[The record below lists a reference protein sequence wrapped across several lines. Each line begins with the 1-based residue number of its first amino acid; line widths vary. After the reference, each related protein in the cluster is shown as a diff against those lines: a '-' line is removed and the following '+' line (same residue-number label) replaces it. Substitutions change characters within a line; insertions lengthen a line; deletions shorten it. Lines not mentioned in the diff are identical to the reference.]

1 MEQRAKRLCC
11 GAFWLMLLAS
21 PFLDMING
29 IWTYFRAGGDG
40 GMLSTLDLA
49 EDGGIG
55 PSLAIRLVFLALMV
69 AYLLI
74 SRHKKAILMFVA
86 IGCAWVL
93 SFAYEFMRG
102 ESFSVITEV
111 QYMVRFCYSLVCLV
125 VCERVLKASA
135 EKFDIKALADNLLC
149 VAALTA
155 ALGVL
160 VPYLFEMGFYT
171 YADPLGYRGSRGF
184 YYAGNDITVVI
195 MLIMPLM
202 LCAWMECEKPALW
215 DYLRCAAVALSVV
228 ALLLIG
234 TKTAFMALIVIGLV
248 MSVYALIEWI
258 RKKNPRMLLR
268 CVTAAALAGAVFL
281 VFSIVGDAGKTVMDS
296 VAATEQYAEQSGAE
310 LVVFNGRLHFLRL
323 AWVDFR
329 EALPISIFVGTGR
342 AVHEKIIEM
351 DIIEVFV
358 YYGVFGLASMLWL
371 YLTQGIKVVIDLFRA
386 FSLRNLA
393 CCTALALC
401 VGFLV
406 LAGHVLFSVT
416 SGFYFA
422 FMIGYTR
429 LVCSREGL
437 EAKIL

>member
-1 MEQRAKRLCC
+1 MEQRLERLCG

-21 PFLDMING
+21 PFLDLVNG
-29 IWTYFRAGGDG
+29 IWTYILAGGDG
-40 GMLSTLDLA
+40 GMLSTLDLT
-49 EDGGIG
+49 EDAGIG
-55 PSLAIRLVFLALMV
+55 PSLAIRLVFLAVMV
-69 AYLLI
+69 LYILVG
-74 SRHKKAILMFVA
+74 RRKKAILMFAA
-86 IGCAWVL
+86 IGLGWILTV
-93 SFAYEFMRG
+93 AYEMLRG
-102 ESFSVITEV
+102 EGFSIITEIE
-111 QYMVRFCYSLVCLV
+111 YIVRFCYCLVCLV
-125 VCERVLKASA
+125 VGAEVLRRSA
-135 EKFDIKALADNLLC
+135 EKYDIKLLADKLLC

-160 VPYLFEMGFYT
+160 LPYLFEMGFYT

-184 YYAGNDITVVI
+184 YYAGNDITVVM

-202 LCAWMECEKPALW
+202 LCAWMECEKPGGWNWAQ
-215 DYLRCAAVALSVV
+215 CVCVALSVV

-248 MSVYALIEWI
+248 MGCYGLI
-258 RKKNPRMLLR
+258 MLLLGKGYKFLLR
-268 CVTAAALAGAVFL
+268 FAIAAAMAAAVFL
-281 VFSIVGDAGKTVMDS
+281 VFSIVAGAGSTVMDS
-296 VAATEQYAEQSGAE
+296 MAATEQYAEQSGAE
-310 LVVFNGRLHFLRL
+310 LVIFNGRLHFLRL
-323 AWVDFR
+323 AMVDFR
-329 EALPISIFVGTGR
+329 EAMPLAALFGTGR
-342 AVHEKIIEM
+342 AIHEKIIEM

-358 YYGVFGLASMLWL
+358 YYGLFGLVTMLWF
-371 YLTQGIKVVIDLFRA
+371 YLSQGVKVVIDLFRS

-422 FMIGYTR
+422 FMIAYTR